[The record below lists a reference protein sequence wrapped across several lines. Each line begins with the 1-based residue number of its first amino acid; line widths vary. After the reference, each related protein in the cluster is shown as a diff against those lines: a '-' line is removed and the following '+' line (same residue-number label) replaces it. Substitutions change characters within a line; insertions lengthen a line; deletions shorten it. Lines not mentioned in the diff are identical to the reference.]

1 LANARALQVV
11 GFTSVGDG
19 WVSITA
25 AAASALALSSFAFGS
40 RAGAGM
46 PFSVQSVWV
55 LPAAVAVDSLAA
67 ASSHGSLDAT
77 LAAMIAA
84 PSPPAINL
92 DPSTVLTGLVVDTRV
107 RVAVN
112 AIAGS
117 SSDSSIDTAAL
128 GLKLR
133 LTFFGA
139 TPM

>member
-1 LANARALQVV
+1 
-11 GFTSVGDG
+11 
-19 WVSITA
+19 
-25 AAASALALSSFAFGS
+25 
-40 RAGAGM
+40 M

-67 ASSHGSLDAT
+67 ASSHGSLDAA
-77 LAAMIAA
+77 LAAVTAA
-84 PSPPAINL
+84 PSPPAISL
-92 DPSTVLTGLVVDTRV
+92 DPSTLLTGLVVDTRV
-107 RVAVN
+107 RVVVN

-117 SSDSSIDTAAL
+117 SSNSSIDTAAL